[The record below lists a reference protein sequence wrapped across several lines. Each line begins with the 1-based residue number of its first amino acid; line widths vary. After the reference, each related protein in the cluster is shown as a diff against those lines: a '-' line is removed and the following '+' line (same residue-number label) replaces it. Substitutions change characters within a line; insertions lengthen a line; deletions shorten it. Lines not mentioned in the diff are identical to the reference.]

1 MTLAV
6 HRLSASETFRRLT
19 PFVGATLL
27 GLGLGLIGSRV
38 DLLELGVSVVMTV
51 VLFSVA
57 VMAPWRQV
65 PSWTRALPA
74 FVYLLAIGVLRD
86 AAGGAGSGL
95 SSLMLL
101 PVFWV
106 ALYGT
111 RAQLMGVLAAS
122 AAVLYVPFVIVGAPA
137 YPATMWRGG
146 GLLVVV
152 GAIIGF
158 SVQGL
163 IAQLRAVLAER
174 ARLIQEL
181 EALAGSD
188 PLTGVANRRAWDD
201 ALAQTIAAARRTT
214 DPVSVVVLDV
224 DHFKRINDTHGHAH
238 GDRILKAIAA
248 AWSAELRPADLLAR
262 IGGEEFAVL
271 LPDCDAITA
280 HSVAERLRDA
290 MPPGTTG
297 SAGVAEW
304 DGISDAPE
312 LLAATDQML
321 YLAKQ
326 AGRDQT
332 VTGPT
337 RGRPPFPQ

>member
-1 MTLAV
+1 LGVDRLAPSATL
-6 HRLSASETFRRLT
+6 RRLA
-19 PFVGATLL
+19 PFAGATLL
-27 GLGLGLIGSRV
+27 GVGLGLIGSRV
-38 DLLELGVSVVMTV
+38 DLVELGISVVLTV
-51 VLFSVA
+51 GLFCVA
-57 VMAPWRQV
+57 VWAPWPRV

-74 FVYLLAIGVLRD
+74 FAYLLAIAVLRD

-111 RAQLMGVLAAS
+111 RAQLIAVLVAS
-122 AAVLYVPFVIVGAPA
+122 ALMLYVPFVVVGAPT
-137 YPATMWRGG
+137 YPANLWRGG

-163 IAQLRAVLAER
+163 IARLRAVVAER
-174 ARLIQEL
+174 AQLIETL

-188 PLTGVANRRAWDD
+188 PLTGVANRRTWDE
-201 ALAQTIAAARRTT
+201 ALVQAIAVARRSS
-214 DPVSVVVLDV
+214 DPLCVVILDI
-224 DHFKRINDTHGHAH
+224 DHFKRINDTHGHEQ

-271 LPDCDAITA
+271 LPGCDAVTGQ
-280 HSVAERLRDA
+280 SVAGRLRAA
-290 MPPGTTG
+290 MPVGTTG

-304 DGISDAPE
+304 DGTSDAPE
-312 LLAATDQML
+312 LLAAADRML

-326 AGRDQT
+326 SGRDRT
-332 VTGPT
+332 MIAPT
-337 RGRPPFPQ
+337 ES

>member
-1 MTLAV
+1 MIWAV
-6 HRLSASETFRRLT
+6 DVLSQRATFRRLA
-19 PFVGATLL
+19 PFAGATLL

-38 DLLELGVSVVMTV
+38 DLVELGVSVVMTV
-51 VLFSVA
+51 LLFSAA

-65 PSWTRALPA
+65 PSWTRVLPA
-74 FVYLLAIGVLRD
+74 FVYLLAIGILRD

-111 RAQLMGVLAAS
+111 RSQLIGVLVAS
-122 AAVLYVPFVIVGAPA
+122 AAVLYAPFVIVGAPA
-137 YPATMWRGG
+137 YPASMWRGG

-163 IAQLRAVLAER
+163 IARLRAVLAER
-174 ARLIQEL
+174 ARLIEEL

-188 PLTGVANRRAWDD
+188 PLTGAANRRAWDD
-201 ALAQTIAAARRTT
+201 ALAQTIATARRTN
-214 DPVSVVVLDV
+214 DPVCVVILDV
-224 DHFKRINDTHGHAH
+224 DHFKRINDTHGHAQ

-271 LPDCDAITA
+271 LPGCDAMTGQ
-280 HSVAERLRDA
+280 SVAERLRDA
-290 MPPGTTG
+290 MPVGTTG

-304 DGISDAPE
+304 DGTSNAPE
-312 LLAATDQML
+312 LLAVADRML

-332 VTGPT
+332 VIAPT
-337 RGRPPFPQ
+337 RGRPPVEH